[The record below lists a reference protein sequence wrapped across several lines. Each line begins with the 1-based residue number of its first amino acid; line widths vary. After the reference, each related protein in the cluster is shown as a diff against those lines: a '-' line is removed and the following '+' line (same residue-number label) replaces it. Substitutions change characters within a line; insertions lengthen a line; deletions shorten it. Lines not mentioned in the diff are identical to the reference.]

1 VVETAVELEAEVVV
15 VADVAEVILAVVVGA
30 VLLRSPGAEDSVVEV
45 AEAGDLDR
53 IKNFQ

>member
-1 VVETAVELEAEVVV
+1 METAVELEAEVVV